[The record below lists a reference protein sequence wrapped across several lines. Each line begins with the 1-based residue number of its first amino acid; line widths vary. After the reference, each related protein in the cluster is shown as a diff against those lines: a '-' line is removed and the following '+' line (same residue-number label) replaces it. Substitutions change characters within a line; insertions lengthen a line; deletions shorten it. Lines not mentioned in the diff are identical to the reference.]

1 MVLRLFA
8 NPAAS
13 IFARFPMTNN
23 RMAHFHTLRV
33 ADIHQETPECIV
45 VGFDVPPELRKEFA
59 FQHGQYVTLKLS
71 VNGED
76 LRRSY
81 SICSSP
87 LDEEQ
92 FRIAVKKVPQGR
104 ASTQLVDKL
113 KTGMNIEV
121 MTPMGSFTTA
131 LDPAKARHFVAFAAG
146 SGITPILSILKTV
159 LRTEPKSRFTLFY
172 GNTDV
177 DRIIFR
183 QRLEELRHQHAGRLD
198 VLHILTK
205 GLDEDKLFNGRI
217 TTEKAVELVKRFVTD
232 SDTNEY
238 FICGPEQMMVNVSE
252 ALEKLGAD
260 KKRIHIEL
268 FGAPVS
274 SEAKKE
280 ADHSHGTGGS
290 FMGTADVMVIM
301 DGREH
306 ALKLDAKGPAVLD
319 AALNAGL
326 DVPYACKGAVCCTC
340 KARVVEGQ
348 VEMEMNYALT
358 DEELADGY
366 VLTCQTHPRSARVVI
381 DYDQH

>member
-1 MVLRLFA
+1 
-8 NPAAS
+8 
-13 IFARFPMTNN
+13 
-23 RMAHFHTLRV
+23 MAHFHTLKV
-33 ADIHQETPECIV
+33 ADVHQETPECIV
-45 VGFDVPPELRKEFA
+45 VAFDVPTELRTEFA

-71 VNGED
+71 VNGEE

-87 LDEEQ
+87 LDGER
-92 FRIAVKKVPQGR
+92 FCIAVKKVPQGR
-104 ASTQLVDKL
+104 ASTQLVEKL
-113 KTGMNIEV
+113 QRGMSIEV
-121 MTPMGSFTTA
+121 MSPMGNFTTA
-131 LDPAKARHFVAFAAG
+131 LDATKERQFVAFAAG

-183 QRLEELRHQHAGRLD
+183 ERLEELKTQHAGRLE
-198 VLHILTK
+198 VHHILSR
-205 GLDEDKLFNGRI
+205 GGDEDQLFNGRI
-217 TTEKAVELVKRFVTD
+217 TTEKAVELVKRFV
-232 SDTNEY
+232 SDRNDNQY

-252 ALEKLGAD
+252 GLERLGAD

-268 FGAPVS
+268 FGTPVS
-274 SEAKKE
+274 NEAKKE
-280 ADHSHGTGGS
+280 TTHATSTAFTGV
-290 FMGTADVMVIM
+290 ADVKVIM

-306 ALKLDAKGPAVLD
+306 ELKIRANGDAVLD
-319 AALNAGL
+319 AALDAGL

-340 KARVVEGQ
+340 KARVLEGQ

-358 DEELADGY
+358 DDEVADGY
-366 VLTCQTHPRSARVVI
+366 VLTCQTHPRSQRVVI